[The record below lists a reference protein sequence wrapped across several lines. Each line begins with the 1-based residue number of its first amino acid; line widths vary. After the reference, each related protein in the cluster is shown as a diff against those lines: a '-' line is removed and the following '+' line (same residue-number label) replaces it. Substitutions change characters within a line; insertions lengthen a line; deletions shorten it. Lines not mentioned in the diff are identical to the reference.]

1 MRALKEWS
9 AVVRA
14 LEDGVQCVILRKG
27 GIHDAGPQG
36 PFGGAEFALFPTH
49 EHQEASSIRPEFRH
63 YLEGGAP
70 HGESFNTVGSLAT
83 VVAEAEVAPG
93 PALDA
98 LSPMHIWSGE
108 YVAKRAA
115 WMPERPLRAAL
126 LRVRRISGERVST
139 GPEHAGCRSWIDV
152 ECSAAGGEAAMGDA
166 DAAAALEAFEGAVSR

>member
-14 LEDGVQCVILRKG
+14 LEDGAQCVILRKG

-36 PFGGAEFALFPTH
+36 PFGGGPFALFPTH
-49 EHQEASSIRPEFRH
+49 EHQEESAIKPAFRR

-70 HGESFNTVGSLAT
+70 HGESFNTISSHAT
-83 VVAEAEVAPG
+83 VVAEATVAPG

-98 LSPMHIWSGE
+98 LSPMHIWSDD

-126 LRVRRISGERVST
+126 LRVMRVAGARVRT
-139 GPEHAGCRSWIDV
+139 GAEHAGCRSWIDV
-152 ECSAAGGEAAMGDA
+152 DCEAGGGEAAMGE
-166 DAAAALEAFEGAVSR
+166 AAAKAAREAFGRAVAQ

>member
-14 LEDGVQCVILRKG
+14 LEDGAQCVILRKG

-36 PFGGAEFALFPTH
+36 PFGGGPFALFPTH
-49 EHQEASSIRPEFRH
+49 EHQEASSIKPQFRH
-63 YLEGGAP
+63 YLEGGVP
-70 HGESFNTVGSLAT
+70 HGESFNTVGSHAA
-83 VVAEAEVAPG
+83 VVAEATVAPG
-93 PALDA
+93 PALEA
-98 LSPMHIWSGE
+98 LSPMHIWSDE

-126 LRVRRISGERVST
+126 LRVTRTAGARVRT

-152 ECSAAGGEAAMGDA
+152 DCEAGAGEAAMSDG
-166 DAAAALEAFEGAVSR
+166 DAAAAREAFGRAVAQ

>member
-14 LEDGVQCVILRKG
+14 LEDGAQCVILRKG

-36 PFGGAEFALFPTH
+36 PFGAGEFALFPTH
-49 EHQEASSIRPEFRH
+49 EHQDASSIKPEFRH

-83 VVAEAEVAPG
+83 VVAEATVAPG
-93 PALDA
+93 PALEA

-126 LRVRRISGERVST
+126 LRVRRIAGARVRT
-139 GPEHAGCRSWIDV
+139 GPEHAGCKSWIDV
-152 ECSAAGGEAAMGDA
+152 DCEAGAGEAAMGEA
-166 DAAAALEAFEGAVSR
+166 EAAAAREAFGRAVAQ